1 MIMRFKWK
9 KLRTSGWH
17 LGVVLAIF
25 ATFPVTAVA
34 QEPGGVILRPG
45 IVIDPSTNIVYAMTP
60 EGIAAVDVTS
70 GAKRWTTKEAAKPLG
85 LARNLLISQIEPK
98 TETRVLNLAVLD
110 TKESGAVTARGV
122 DVLPETVKV
131 AIGQTLEGK
140 FESQVSMLA
149 NDALVTWRFE
159 SIPLRGVQVAPVRAP
174 TTDSVSTLGAHA
186 QSTEGALRLNLG
198 TGAVSKVNMGSIP
211 QAAREWVLTSQ
222 EKISGAPP
230 RQYVS
235 ADRRHIMASER
246 IADDKT
252 WAKYRW
258 TVFEKVTKKR
268 IGQFLTHLSFV
279 PFVVRNSILIY
290 ETTPYLRA
298 GKAEPAKLRG
308 VDLATGK
315 EVWSVEV
322 RELVYRGPVPP

>member
-1 MIMRFKWK
+1 MRFRWK
-9 KLRTSGWH
+9 ELRAIGWQA
-17 LGVVLAIF
+17 GFVLAIF
-25 ATFPVTAVA
+25 AAISAAAVA

-45 IVIDPSTNIVYAMTP
+45 IVIDPSTNIVYVMTP
-60 EGIAAVDVTS
+60 EGIAAVDATS
-70 GAKRWTTKEAAKPLG
+70 GAKRWTTREAAKPLG

-131 AIGQTLEGK
+131 AIGQTVEGK
-140 FESQVSMLA
+140 FESQASLVA

-159 SIPLRGVQVAPVRAP
+159 SLPLRGIQVAPVREP
-174 TTDSVSTLGAHA
+174 TTDPVSALGAKA
-186 QSTEGALRLNLG
+186 QSTEGALRLNLD
-198 TGAVSKVNMGSIP
+198 TGAVSKVNVGSIP
-211 QAAREWVLTSQ
+211 QEAREWLLTSQ
-222 EKISGAPP
+222 EKISGAPA
-230 RQYVS
+230 RQYASV
-235 ADRRHIMASER
+235 DRRHIMASER
-246 IADDKT
+246 IADDKA

-258 TVFEKVTKKR
+258 TVFESLTKKR
-268 IGQFLTHLSFV
+268 IGQFRTHLSFV

-298 GKAEPAKLRG
+298 GQAEPAKLRG